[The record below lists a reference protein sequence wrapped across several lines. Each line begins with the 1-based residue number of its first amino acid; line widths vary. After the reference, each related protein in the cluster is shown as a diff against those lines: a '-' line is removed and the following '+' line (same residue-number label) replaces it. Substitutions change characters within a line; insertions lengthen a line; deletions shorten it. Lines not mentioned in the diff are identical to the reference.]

1 MQSMSKRNISVR
13 IPPELFSK
21 LEELGQVTRMSNT
34 DLVTEAIAQYC
45 GANNVETVGSR
56 LGKLEREV
64 ELLKRKFRVLG
75 S

>member
-1 MQSMSKRNISVR
+1 MSKRNISVR

-21 LEELGQVTRMSNT
+21 LEELGQATRMSNT

-45 GANNVETVGSR
+45 GVNVETVDSR
-56 LGKLEREV
+56 LEKLEREV
-64 ELLKRKFRVLG
+64 ESLKRKFRVLG